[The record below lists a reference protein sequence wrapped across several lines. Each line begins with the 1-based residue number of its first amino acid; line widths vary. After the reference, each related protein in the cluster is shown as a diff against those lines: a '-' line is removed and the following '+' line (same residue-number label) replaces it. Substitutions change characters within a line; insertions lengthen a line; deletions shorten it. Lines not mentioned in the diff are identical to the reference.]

1 MVRTIQKWIHAN
13 DFDKKLFDAG
23 WEIVDQD
30 DEFFVLI
37 SKEV

>member
-13 DFDKKLFDAG
+13 DFDASLFDAG
-23 WEIVDQD
+23 WEIVDVD
-30 DEFFVLI
+30 NELFVLI